1 MSLTLNVNVSTRIN
15 GAQLGSFSNNLN
27 SLGGQAAPQP
37 QRLAQVTPRALVD
50 GFDRPAAS
58 VNQRVMQAAAELRGM
73 STRNGP
79 GGGNVACA
87 FAVNKVLARAGLPTL
102 GANPNYVPSLEDSLR
117 SGRGRQVSP
126 SEARPGDIVVSPG
139 QAHVGIYLGEG
150 RVLSNSSSRAAFRW
164 ESGLNF
170 DGYYGAGQSRIY
182 RLHP

>member
-15 GAQLGSFSNNLN
+15 GSQLGGVSSNLN
-27 SLGGQAAPQP
+27 APAPQP
-37 QRLAQVTPRALVD
+37 QPLGQVTPRAMVD
-50 GFDRPAAS
+50 GFERPAAS
-58 VNQRVMQAAAELRGM
+58 VNQRVMQAAEELRGM

-87 FAVNKVLARAGLPTL
+87 FAVNKVLARAGVPTL
-102 GANPNYVPSLEDSLR
+102 GANPNYVPSVEEALR
-117 SGRGRQVSP
+117 GGRGRQVSP

-139 QAHVGIYLGEG
+139 QSHVGIYLGEG

-170 DGYYGAGQSRIY
+170 DGYYGGGQSRIY
-182 RLHP
+182 RLNP

>member
-15 GAQLGSFSNNLN
+15 GSQLGGVSSNLA
-27 SLGGQAAPQP
+27 GTQPVAPQG
-37 QRLAQVTPRALVD
+37 LVQVTPRAMVD
-50 GFDRPAAS
+50 GFDRPAAP
-58 VNQRVMQAAAELRGM
+58 VNQRVLQAAEALRGM

-170 DGYYGAGQSRIY
+170 DGYYGSGQSRIY
-182 RLHP
+182 RLNP